1 VIAVMPVETWDVR
14 SFTPAQAG
22 LIGELINEV
31 WPKPKLN
38 ADDRAA
44 QLLTIGRHY
53 HGPAAQAP
61 RSLVIL
67 DASRVVAHAMMLSR
81 RIDTSAG
88 ELVIG
93 GLARVCTRPALRGRG
108 LGEQVTRAAFGLVD
122 AGVFPFALFQASSR
136 VHAFYEKLG
145 AVKVENRIVNSLA
158 DDPTA
163 NAFWDDFVMRYPN
176 DRHWPEGTIDLL
188 GPGF

>member
-1 VIAVMPVETWDVR
+1 MIATMPVETWDAR
-14 SFTPAQAG
+14 SFTPAQANA
-22 LIGELINEV
+22 IGELINQV
-31 WPKPKLN
+31 WPKPNLN
-38 ADDRAA
+38 AEDRAA
-44 QLLTIGRHY
+44 QLLAIGRQY

-67 DASRVVAHAMMLSR
+67 EAGRVVAHALMLPR

-88 ELVIG
+88 EMVIG
-93 GLARVCTRPALRGRG
+93 GLARVCTDPMLRGRG

-122 AGVFPFALFQASSR
+122 AGVFPFALFQASAR
-136 VHAFYEKLG
+136 VQAFYEKLG

-163 NAFWDDFVMRYPN
+163 NAFWDDVVMRYPR
-176 DRHWPEGTIDLL
+176 DRRWPDGTIDLV